1 MTDFSKKADSAGSM
15 QNSQINDFIVYL
27 TVEKGLSKN
36 TLSAYTQDLSKF
48 DAFLKKN
55 GTTVLK
61 VSKNDILSFI
71 EALKDHGYSI
81 SSMGRVV
88 STIRGLY
95 RYLNYERIMS
105 ENPSENISSPRKWRS
120 VPKALSLKEV
130 ISLLEA
136 KRDNRYYIRDIAM
149 LELMY
154 SSGLR
159 VSELIS
165 LKTSDINFESGFIRV
180 LGKGSKERLVPINE
194 GVTKRI
200 KEYFTSL
207 RPDLKKDQDNP
218 EHLFLSNRGRK
229 ITRQRFW
236 QTLKEIGRITG
247 IEVTP
252 HMIRHSFATHLLEG
266 GADLRAVQKMLGH
279 SDISTTQIY
288 TKVTSDRLKK
298 AHRKHHPRS

>member
-1 MTDFSKKADSAGSM
+1 M

-207 RPDLKKDQDNP
+207 RPDLKKDEDNP

-288 TKVTSDRLKK
+288 TRVTSDRLKK